1 LSVDERQVGQMNDET
16 GSTDGRGSEVDPR
29 TAPGPSEPT
38 SATTD
43 RSVNVTD
50 GRLFVPLVVL
60 SAPVVVSYTL
70 DIVYYVVDLYWIGY
84 LGTDAVAAMS
94 YSWPIVFLFTSLG
107 IGITTAGTVLVAQNK
122 GGDRIARSYRV
133 AGQTLLLVSVLSAG
147 ITVVGYALAPWMLSM
162 IGATPGTDPH
172 SMAVRYTRITFL
184 GMVPI
189 FWFFVFDALSRGWG
203 DTRTPLYLV
212 SFSVAI
218 NVVVDPFV
226 ILGFVENPVFRWFGA
241 ESLEAALYDRTGFDG
256 YGIAGAAFATV
267 FSRTVAAGIGLWI
280 LFSGAIGLSVT
291 VSDLRPDRRVLERI
305 VEIGVPT
312 SLEMGLRA
320 SGIAVMTAIVA
331 VEGDTAIAA
340 YGISEYLAALLLV
353 PAIGLARGTETVVGQ
368 NLGAGQTRRAKHAVY
383 MSGGI
388 VAVVF
393 ALAIA
398 GAYPIAESIVGL
410 FLSAESDANA
420 TDEVVRIAAAFVW
433 IIGPT
438 YVFYGVFQVVL
449 GAFRG
454 SGHTRLALAF
464 AVVELWAIRLPLSA
478 VALFWLDGGVIGI
491 WYAFAVSY
499 LLSTVLT
506 VAWFLRGTWTT
517 PVVRA

>member
-1 LSVDERQVGQMNDET
+1 MNDGEEGERDENAARDPET
-16 GSTDGRGSEVDPR
+16 ARER
-29 TAPGPSEPT
+29 WAPTPPG
-38 SATTD
+38 D

-60 SAPVVVSYTL
+60 SAPVVVAYTL

-94 YSWPIVFLFTSLG
+94 YSWPILFLFTSLG

-122 GGDRIARSYRV
+122 GAGRLARSHHV
-133 AGQTLLLVSVLSAG
+133 AGQTVSVVSVLSVA
-147 ITVVGYALAPWMLSM
+147 IAALGYLLAPWMLAL
-162 IGATPGTDPH
+162 IGATPGSDPH
-172 SMAVRYTRITFL
+172 TMAVSYTRITFL

-203 DTRTPLYLV
+203 DTRTPLYLMAA
-212 SFSVAI
+212 SVGV
-218 NVVVDPFV
+218 NVVLDPFV
-226 ILGFVENPVFRWFGA
+226 ILGFAGNPVFAWFGV
-241 ESLEAALYDRTGFDG
+241 EALGTTLYERTGFDG
-256 YGIAGAAFATV
+256 YGIEGAALASV
-267 FSRTVAAGIGLWI
+267 FSRTLAALVALSL
-280 LFSGAIGLSVT
+280 LFSGAIGLRVDPSE
-291 VSDLRPDRRVLERI
+291 LRPNRESVAEI

-320 SGIAVMTAIVA
+320 SGVTVMTAIVA
-331 VEGDTAIAA
+331 LEGDTAIAA

-368 NLGAGQTRRAKHAVY
+368 NLGAGQTQRAKHAVY
-383 MSGGI
+383 MSAAI
-388 VAVVF
+388 VVTAFVVVV
-393 ALAIA
+393 AA
-398 GAYPIAESIVGL
+398 AYPVAESIVGL
-410 FLSAESDANA
+410 FVSAEPGSNA
-420 TDEVVRIAAAFVW
+420 AAEVVRIGSAFIW

-464 AVVELWAIRLPLSA
+464 AVMELWAVRLPLS
-478 VALFWLDGGVIGI
+478 VAALRWFDAGVVGI
-491 WYAFAVSY
+491 WYAFAASY
-499 LLSTVLT
+499 VLSTLVT
-506 VAWFLRGTWTT
+506 AAWFLRGTWTT
-517 PVVRA
+517 PVVDR